1 MVQQAY
7 NASAWRTT
15 PEFSSWI
22 LDRYS
27 IEKEDA
33 SMKRMVVDKNYLE
46 SEDLRAY
53 LAESRDNFAVVTDY
67 AQLEMLKGNALV
79 NILKSTEILAQY
91 PKQVLI
97 LKPIDVIS
105 GMKGKKKG
113 RKKRFT
119 SGRATRSFRKWCRK
133 RTRAKAGEKRLQQ
146 QIIDA
151 GKEAA
156 AQLADMLE
164 NAQTFAENIDEATK
178 RFTKEEL
185 EILRQHKPLPPDIV
199 VKILEG
205 TMDLAKQ
212 FFALHSDIGQLPSSE
227 ELPHTFI
234 FRFSLC
240 AYLHA
245 LRWAVAGGAKDA
257 RLERIRNDIIDVTFA
272 AYATCFDGLLSKDDM
287 ANELYENADFLLK
300 NAYGPGKK

>member
-1 MVQQAY
+1 
-7 NASAWRTT
+7 
-15 PEFSSWI
+15 
-22 LDRYS
+22 
-27 IEKEDA
+27 
-33 SMKRMVVDKNYLE
+33 MKRMIVDKNFLE
-46 SEDLRAY
+46 SDELRAY
-53 LAESRDNFAVVTDY
+53 LAESKDNFAVITDY

-105 GMKGKKKG
+105 SLKGKKKG

-119 SGRATRSFRKWCRK
+119 GGRATRAFRKWCKK
-133 RTRAKAGEKRLQQ
+133 RARAKAGDKRLQQ
-146 QIIDA
+146 QIVDA

-156 AQLADMLE
+156 AQLTAMLE
-164 NAQTFAENIDEATK
+164 NAGTFAENIDEAAK
-178 RFTKEEL
+178 RFTREEL
-185 EILRQHKPLPPDIV
+185 EILREHKPLPPEIV
-199 VKILEG
+199 LKILEG

-212 FFALHSDIGQLPSSE
+212 FFALHPDIGQLPSSD

-245 LRWAVAGGAKDA
+245 LRWIVAAGAKDA
-257 RLERIRNDIIDVTFA
+257 RLERIRNDMIDVTFA
-272 AYATCFDGLLSKDDM
+272 AYATCFDGLLSKDNM
-287 ANELYENADFLLK
+287 ASELYENANFLLK
-300 NAYGPGKK
+300 NTFLQGKK